1 MVVIV
6 INAKIWAIPM
16 QVLGWI
22 YVSLERYFDKKVES
36 LQGSELI
43 VFPFDSE
50 RTEKNK
56 KINGST
62 LGPKSFNFTF
72 SKDSCISFL

>member
-6 INAKIWAIPM
+6 INAKIQAIPM

-36 LQGSELI
+36 LQASELI

-50 RTEKNK
+50 RTEK
-56 KINGST
+56 
-62 LGPKSFNFTF
+62 KSKN
-72 SKDSCISFL
+72 